1 MSEAEQEITLDP
13 HVNLANWS
21 RAIYFRQREFQ
32 TQILKELQAMSAEFD
47 ALKTQVEAALTE
59 VKTLKDA
66 ATANQAALAD
76 AAADKA
82 GMAALTTE
90 VAGALAPPAAAT

>member
-1 MSEAEQEITLDP
+1 MSNQPTTIAE
-13 HVNLANWS
+13 LAVYVGQWGK
-21 RAIYFRQREFQ
+21 AIYTRQEEFQ
-32 TQILKELQAMSAEFD
+32 NQLLQEFTAMSAEFD
-47 ALKTQVEAALTE
+47 ALKTKVEAALAE
-59 VKTLKDA
+59 NKTLKDA

-90 VAGALAPPAAAT
+90 VANALTPGA